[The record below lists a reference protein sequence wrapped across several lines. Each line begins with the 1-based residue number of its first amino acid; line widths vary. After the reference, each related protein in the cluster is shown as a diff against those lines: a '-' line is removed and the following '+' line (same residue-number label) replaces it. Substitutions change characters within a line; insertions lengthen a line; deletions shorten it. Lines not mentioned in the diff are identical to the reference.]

1 MSSGK
6 GVIKLAEEYAKFAR
20 WVAVISGIVVIIMML
35 YTTVDVA
42 GRYLVNRPMPAAYE
56 MTIIFL
62 IYITYFGVTLVQA
75 RGGHMR
81 LGFLYEKAGPR
92 GKSLID
98 LFSVLFGLFIVG
110 IITWQG
116 WLYAI
121 ESWQIEEVTMGVYT
135 VPVFPGRIALAIG
148 STIFIIQYIIDI
160 VKSILVLLNPDLA
173 RLVYLPPVS
182 PDATTSN
189 PDAGEAGAK

>member
-42 GRYLVNRPMPAAYE
+42 GRYLANHPMPAAYE

-81 LGFLYEKAGPR
+81 LGFLFEKAGPR

-110 IITWQG
+110 IIAWQG

-148 STIFIIQYIIDI
+148 ATIFIIQYIIDV
-160 VKSILVLLNPDLA
+160 VKNILALLNPDLA
-173 RLVYLPPVS
+173 RLIYLPPVS

>member
-20 WVAVISGIVVIIMML
+20 WVAAISGIVVIIMML

-42 GRYLVNRPMPAAYE
+42 GRYLANHPMPAAYE

-81 LGFLYEKAGPR
+81 LGFLFEKAGPR

-110 IITWQG
+110 IIAWQG

-148 STIFIIQYIIDI
+148 ATIFIIQYIIDV
-160 VKSILVLLNPDLA
+160 VKNILALLNPDLA
-173 RLVYLPPVS
+173 RLIYLPPVS